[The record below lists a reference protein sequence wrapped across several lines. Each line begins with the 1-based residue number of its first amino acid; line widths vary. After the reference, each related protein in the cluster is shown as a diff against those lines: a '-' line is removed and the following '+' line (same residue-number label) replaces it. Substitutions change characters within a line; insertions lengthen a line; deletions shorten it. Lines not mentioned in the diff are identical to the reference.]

1 MSFILSL
8 TLGFLCTFG
17 FFALCFLCVMGAKF
31 ALYTVKKYALKKE
44 EPPKAPPKKPRKK
57 SDENSKVV
65 RSIEIDPNSIDRIYV
80 KKIS

>member
-17 FFALCFLCVMGAKF
+17 FFALCFLCVVGAKF
-31 ALYTVKKYALKKE
+31 ALFAFKKYAPKKE
-44 EPPKAPPKKPRKK
+44 EPPETSPKKPRKK
-57 SDENSKVV
+57 TSENTKIV